1 MGVMKT
7 AERLTRRSYK
17 RKIITLGV
25 SLFSALAMFATGFAS
40 WIISSDAKIEGN
52 GNVDVGVVT
61 DESITIYDAT
71 VDGLAVNGTAKT
83 DISFNPAVGD
93 VKEPNLTQNPTYTAD
108 KGYGGRVYGSDD
120 GDFEKLTV
128 EFSAKITGKE
138 NIGEL
143 TVSLNVPDT
152 VKAAAAANYI
162 VLPKCATAQ
171 GGVKIIETV
180 DSTVKVNER
189 VASDYPQDVW
199 TLVDNGDG
207 SWTFTYSFEIK
218 WGTEFGGMNPSLYY
232 DLEAQSGLRGDQV
245 RDRLYAFRAMLLGVS
260 LEDYDPADTTTDIIG
275 GFKFTVE
282 ADAKT

>member
-1 MGVMKT
+1 MGVMKS

-71 VDGLAVNGTAKT
+71 VDGIKVDEEAKT
-83 DISFNPAVGD
+83 NISFNPAIGD
-93 VKEPNLTQNPTYTAD
+93 VKEPNVEQNPTHTAEA
-108 KGYGGRVYGSDD
+108 GYGGRVYGSDD
-120 GDFEKLTV
+120 GDFEKLSVT
-128 EFSAKITGKE
+128 FTSKITGKE

-143 TVSLNVPDT
+143 KVSLSVPET

-162 VLPKCATAQ
+162 VLPKCATAA

-199 TLVDNGDG
+199 TLADNGDG

-218 WGTEFGGMNPSLYY
+218 WGTAFGGQNPSLYY
-232 DLEAQSGLRGDQV
+232 DLDAQSGLRGDQV
-245 RDRLYAFRAMLLGVS
+245 RDQLYAFRAMLLGVE
-260 LEDYDPADTTTDIIG
+260 LENYDPMDQTVEVDG
-275 GFKFTVE
+275 GFKLTVE
-282 ADAKT
+282 ASAKS